1 MSIINIALIVL
12 FLSLHSSNA
21 RVIPVPYNHP
31 AKDFVKGND
40 VVGEKSVGDRDG
52 VSHVVKDSISKRNFR
67 VHQKKRG
74 EDEEAAGFN
83 LDYLPPRTHP
93 PSHN

>member
-1 MSIINIALIVL
+1 MSIINITLFVL
-12 FLSLHSSNA
+12 FLSLHSCNA
-21 RVIPVPYNHP
+21 RVIAVAHNHHP

-40 VVGEKSVGDRDG
+40 EKMNRYSNLGEKDSV
-52 VSHVVKDSISKRNFR
+52 SKRSFR
-67 VHQKKRG
+67 VAQRKRG
-74 EDEEAAGFN
+74 EDEEAGGFN